1 MIYSSPRGLVGNGP
15 DKSIQRFDYIIVGAG
30 SAGCVLASRL
40 TEDPSV
46 SVLLIEAGPRAAGL
60 WGVVPLGV
68 GKLLN
73 RPDVTWSVAAGPEP
87 GLDGRSIDWVS
98 GRVVG
103 GSSVVNG
110 MLFVRGHP
118 KRYEEWALAGCT
130 AWSWSNIEP
139 LFSRIEDCQFPLT
152 GSRARGGPIAATRVQ
167 PDQLSDAFLDS
178 CERIGITRIADY
190 NATGPE
196 GCSYLQLS
204 TRNGLRDSTA
214 RTYFAK
220 AEMRKN
226 LTLITEAVT
235 QSVHFEGRRAQG
247 VKFVQDGVERQV
259 LASREVILCA
269 GAVRT
274 PQILELSGVG
284 CPIRLESLGIPIVNP
299 LPGVGE
305 NLQDHLMVRIA
316 YETSFKRTVND
327 ILRNRWRL
335 LREVGQFALSRTG
348 LLSTSSLTAT
358 AFVNSGIGAD
368 EADIRVQLGL
378 ISSQGR
384 IVSGRV
390 GVDQHSGFH
399 LGSYP
404 IFPRSRGSVHARTRD
419 SRDSPAVVAGYLR
432 DSRDI
437 DVAVRGFEI
446 SREIAAAEPL
456 RRLIVGEVRPSK
468 DAFDRLSIERYIRQ
482 TGSTCWHPV
491 GTCRMGIDDL
501 AVVDE
506 QLLVRGLEGI
516 RVVDASVM
524 PSLPSSNTNIPVMM
538 IAERA
543 ANFITEQATALIR
556 QPGMFAGAT

>member
-1 MIYSSPRGLVGNGP
+1 V
-15 DKSIQRFDYIIVGAG
+15 
-30 SAGCVLASRL
+30 
-40 TEDPSV
+40 
-46 SVLLIEAGPRAAGL
+46 
-60 WGVVPLGV
+60 
-68 GKLLN
+68 
-73 RPDVTWSVAAGPEP
+73 
-87 GLDGRSIDWVS
+87 
-98 GRVVG
+98 
-103 GSSVVNG
+103 
-110 MLFVRGHP
+110 
-118 KRYEEWALAGCT
+118 
-130 AWSWSNIEP
+130 
-139 LFSRIEDCQFPLT
+139 FSRIEDCQFQLT

-167 PDQLSDAFLDS
+167 PDPLSDAFLES
-178 CERIGITRIADY
+178 CERIGIDRVADY
-190 NATGPE
+190 NASGPE

-226 LTLITEAVT
+226 LIVITEAVAKSI
-235 QSVHFEGRRAQG
+235 QFEGRRARG
-247 VKFVQDGVERQV
+247 VNFVQGGLERQA

-274 PQILELSGVG
+274 PQLLELSGVG
-284 CPIRLESLGIPIVNP
+284 CPTRLESLGIPIVNP

-316 YETSFKRTVND
+316 YETYFKRTVND
-327 ILRNRWRL
+327 MLRDRWRL

-358 AFVNSGIGAD
+358 AFVNSGMGAD

-384 IVSGRV
+384 IVSGRI

-404 IFPRSRGSVHARTRD
+404 IFPRSRGSVHTRTRD
-419 SRDSPAVVAGYLR
+419 WRDPPDVVAGYLL
-432 DSRDI
+432 DSRDV
-437 DVAVRGFEI
+437 DVAVRGFEV

-456 RRLIVGEVRPSK
+456 RRLIVGEVRPSN

-491 GTCRMGIDDL
+491 GTCRMGSDEL

-524 PSLPSSNTNIPVMM
+524 PSLPSSNTNIPVVM
-538 IAERA
+538 IAARA
-543 ANFITEQATALIR
+543 ADFITGQ
-556 QPGMFAGAT
+556 GAA